1 MEGHD
6 CYEDYP
12 LSTVIASNSLTI
24 STLAIGAYILSDIGL
39 IVAGPYLIYFAAMEL
54 NLWRSSCVNCYYY
67 GKTCFS
73 GSGRAAGLLFKRG
86 DPKRMIEKK
95 VTFAAILPDLLVT
108 IFPLVG
114 GIYLLL
120 TGFSLLILSMMVAL
134 ILLATVGNGFVRGK
148 LACVHCKQRGLGC
161 PAEQLFQRKGPQ
173 KN

>member
-6 CYEDYP
+6 CYENYP
-12 LSTVIASNSLTI
+12 SSTVIASNVLSI
-24 STLAIGAYILSDIGL
+24 STLAIGAYVLFDVGL
-39 IVAGPYLIYFAAMEL
+39 IVAGPYLIYFAVMEL

-73 GSGRAAGLLFKRG
+73 GRGRAAALLFRKG
-86 DPKRMIEKK
+86 DPKRMIKKK
-95 VTFAAILPDLLVT
+95 VTFAAILPDLLVA

-114 GIYLLL
+114 GVYLLL

-148 LACVHCKQRGLGC
+148 LACVHCKQRELGC
-161 PAEQLFQRKGPQ
+161 PAEQLFQRKEPQ